1 MKLSDVYLSG
11 YCDGDRLTDQNV
23 LEAMQAFKQAADSL
37 AVLGPAFRVP
47 FKELNRC
54 YLWLDSVAI
63 ARELI

>member
-11 YCDGDRLTDQNV
+11 YCDGDGLSNQEV
-23 LEAMQAFKQAADSL
+23 LEAMQAFKQAADS
-37 AVLGPAFRVP
+37 VIILGPAFRVT
-47 FKELNRC
+47 FKELNNC